1 VGVLP
6 FSRVKSIVGAST
18 LDGQLALHLCQACH
32 HMKEEATGGS
42 FCVDGIGETLELNT
56 LFL

>member
-1 VGVLP
+1 
-6 FSRVKSIVGAST
+6 
-18 LDGQLALHLCQACH
+18 
-32 HMKEEATGGS
+32 MKEEATGGS